1 MFAGNSSDIS
11 CKCRRSCRG
20 VLTHPLTLIMLL
32 IIVFMGVFLSTFFF
46 QREMA
51 EMDNIKHEL
60 SEESLTHRHFL
71 KL

>member
-1 MFAGNSSDIS
+1 MISGNSSEIS
-11 CKCRRSCRG
+11 CKCRPTCRG
-20 VLTHPLTLIMLL
+20 VLTHPLTLILLL
-32 IIVFMGVFLSTFFF
+32 IIVFMGVFMSTFFF

-51 EMDNIKHEL
+51 EMDNIKHQL